1 MADSPIAGAGSFI
14 QEHPYETAAIAVVGV
29 LLVWYL
35 FASGSSTPA
44 STTGV
49 DTTGAAAAVQA
60 AQTAANEA
68 TSQASIAAGV
78 TNNQTAAAQAVALAN
93 LNAQQTAAVA
103 AATAQVGVAG
113 YTAAAEIA
121 TANASTANTALQAGE
136 AEQLSNNATIASE
149 FSTLGSALT
158 SFGAQSANTANV
170 IQETNVQAAEAA
182 LPYVGPSQAYGLISQ
197 AQGANV
203 TTSGSSSNQSATASS
218 QGSWFGWLWPFF
230 GFGGGSSGSSAA
242 SGTTAV
248 ETSFVPSVNPNLAA
262 NNSAFLAG
270 YGSLLSGFGLGLQAP
285 TANISETGLLS
296 LASINAAA
304 VNSPFTNS
312 H

>member
-29 LLVWYL
+29 ILVWYL

-78 TNNQTAAAQAVALAN
+78 TNNQTAAAQTVALAQ

-113 YTAAAEIA
+113 YNAAAEIA

-136 AEQLSNNATIASE
+136 AEQLSNNATIAKE
-149 FSTLGSALT
+149 YSTLGQVLVG
-158 SFGAQSANTANV
+158 FGSQSASTANV
-170 IQETNVQAAEAA
+170 IQETNAQAAIAA

-203 TTSGSSSNQSATASS
+203 TTSGSSANQSASASAS
-218 QGSWFGWLWPFF
+218 GFGAFFPWLF
-230 GFGGGSSGSSAA
+230 GFFNGGSSSSAA

-248 ETSFVPSVNPNLAA
+248 QTSFVPAVNPNLAA
-262 NNSAFLAG
+262 NNAANLAG
-270 YGSLLSGFGLGLQAP
+270 FGGLLAGFGRGLQAP

-304 VNSPFTNS
+304 VNSSFTNS